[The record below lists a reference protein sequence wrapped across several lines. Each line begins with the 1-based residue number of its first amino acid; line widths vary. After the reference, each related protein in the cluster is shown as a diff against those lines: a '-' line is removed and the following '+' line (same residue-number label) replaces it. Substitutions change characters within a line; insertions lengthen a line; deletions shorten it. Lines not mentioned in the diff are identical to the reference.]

1 MATRERRDPRSTG
14 RTITSTLTGFTRY
27 DLVLAV
33 IPAAFAA
40 ALLAGQVLSLSA
52 EVSVAFASMVG
63 LLALADGLFLNPP
76 ELSDDR

>member
-1 MATRERRDPRSTG
+1 
-14 RTITSTLTGFTRY
+14 
-27 DLVLAV
+27 LAV